1 MEIENIGTMVNNEPD
16 DIFVCA
22 GSHETRCL
30 GSVRKLETSYKAKG
44 VFILK
49 YSHKNEEREKHLTEM
64 RSILKEVGTIKEFL
78 VDEEMPIPVINE
90 IIQEMVQYIKNLD
103 HPKII
108 IDISTLIKWHL
119 LILLKALD
127 SKGLLNKC
135 RFIYTEPEDYIIELF
150 QPLSFGI
157 KEIFPIPLFS
167 GNFDFAKDCLLVIM
181 LGYEGDRAMGLLENI
196 DPTECLLLIPKPAY
210 HPEWEGRTEEIEPYL
225 SNQLFYL
232 SGTTME
238 GASTDLL
245 RSLIDYLRKESISTD
260 LVVVPDSWE
269 EATRGPLFG
278 IHGFCIHNLCKEWFL
293 GIFVTKPWLFKYM
306 AMYLESGVFPLKSVL
321 ARYLARNREDL
332 SLEVAE
338 YLGLVFLTQIWRA
351 NKSYFMDERSDIPLP
366 SPKTRFVQD
375 LRPENRIGGENYTNS
390 YPVRSVRVN
399 GDAVFVE
406 IN

>member
-1 MEIENIGTMVNNEPD
+1 MRLTLFEVFATRKARLEYLAYIDQNASNELKWLAWFFLRNVN
-16 DIFVCA
+16 
-22 GSHETRCL
+22 
-30 GSVRKLETSYKAKG
+30 K
-44 VFILK
+44 
-49 YSHKNEEREKHLTEM
+49 
-64 RSILKEVGTIKEFL
+64 
-78 VDEEMPIPVINE
+78 
-90 IIQEMVQYIKNLD
+90 
-103 HPKII
+103 
-108 IDISTLIKWHL
+108 
-119 LILLKALD
+119 
-127 SKGLLNKC
+127 
-135 RFIYTEPEDYIIELF
+135 EPEIVEHF
-150 QPLSFGI
+150 C
-157 KEIFPIPLFS
+157 
-167 GNFDFAKDCLLVIM
+167 AW
-181 LGYEGDRAMGLLENI
+181 
-196 DPTECLLLIPKPAY
+196 
-210 HPEWEGRTEEIEPYL
+210 WEGRTEEIEPYL